1 MNNSNE
7 ISVKLTPPSTSEQ
20 EQEKAKYFKEKINDE
35 IDKSIKSEWAIKF
48 EEIGY
53 TGNIPVYTAYISAA
67 NNDDFHKIQGIITTL
82 LREIQLK
89 RIYPILEQES

>member
-1 MNNSNE
+1 MSNSNE
-7 ISVKLTPPSTSEQ
+7 ISVKLMHPSTPEQ

-35 IDKSIKSEWAIKF
+35 IDKSIKSEWAIEF

-53 TGNIPVYTAYISAA
+53 AGNIPVYSAYISAT
-67 NNDDFHKIQGIITTL
+67 NNDDFQKIQGIITTL

-89 RIYPILEQES
+89 RIYPNLEQKS